1 MKGPTVTR
9 RWLTALIGAATLL
22 LAACGGA
29 QETTPEATGPAAPA
43 PYEYR
48 STRVDPAVPMPDFTL
63 TEADGSTF
71 RLSEQR
77 GRVVAVF
84 FGYTFCPDICPL
96 TMSTMKEVAAS
107 LTPEERDQVEIV
119 MVTVDPERDTP
130 EILGQYVAHFDTS
143 FHGLSGEPEQ
153 VHEVLRS
160 WGIQTVRESRPTGD
174 LISHPATVYVLDREG
189 RWSLGVAFTQE
200 VGDIISDLKHLIAE
214 TAPAA
219 SSVPSG
225 AGAAVPSTAA
235 PAQGASARWFF
246 ALSDGSVVMREG
258 GAESVVLPPWTERP
272 SPDSLALR
280 QYPGAREVSYDAAT
294 QTLWYADTHE
304 TLFSLNLAT
313 GTEGTPLR
321 GFADAALPGCG
332 VVDLSREFAFIP
344 ATGEVILSTLVG
356 STVMY
361 DAGSHRMTRA
371 LGPAAFGGML
381 LSQFRLFVAHPSE
394 PVAWYVD
401 GAGVFH
407 EADVRDWSDTGRTA
421 GPLPGAPAGA
431 TVEAAI
437 DPSTGLLLYLREDGT
452 LAAWDL
458 EADAAAEAPFAV
470 PAGTRAIAAG

>member
-1 MKGPTVTR
+1 MTR
-9 RWLTALIGAATLL
+9 RWLIALLGASALL

-29 QETTPEATGPAAPA
+29 EEAATPAATEPAAVA

-48 STRVDPAVPMPDFTL
+48 STRVDPAVPMPDFAL
-63 TEADGSTF
+63 AEAGGVPF

-77 GRVVAVF
+77 GKVVAVF

-96 TMSTMKEVAAS
+96 TLSTMKEVVAS
-107 LTPEERDQVEIV
+107 LTPEERAQLEVV

-130 EILGQYVAHFDTS
+130 EILGEYLAHFDAS
-143 FHGLSGEPEQ
+143 FHGVSGEPEQ
-153 VHEVLRS
+153 VHEVMRT
-160 WGIQTVRESRPTGD
+160 WGIQTVREARPTGD
-174 LISHPATVYVLDREG
+174 LISHPATVYLLDREG
-189 RWSLGVAFTQE
+189 RWTLGVAFTQE
-200 VGDIISDLKHLIAE
+200 VPDIISDLKHLIAE
-214 TAPAA
+214 TAVPAT
-219 SSVPSG
+219 STVPSG
-225 AGAAVPSTAA
+225 TGAAGPSPAA
-235 PAQGASARWFF
+235 PVEVASTRWFF
-246 ALSDGSVVMREG
+246 ALSDGSVVMREE
-258 GAESVVLPPWTERP
+258 GAESTVLPPWTERP

-280 QYPGAREVSYDAAT
+280 QYPGARELSYDAAT

-304 TLFSLNLAT
+304 SLYSVSLAT
-313 GTEGTPLR
+313 GAEGAPLR

-361 DAGSHRMTRA
+361 DAGSHKMTRA
-371 LGPAAFGGML
+371 LGPASFGGML

-401 GAGVFH
+401 GEGVFH
-407 EADVRDWSDTGRTA
+407 EADVRDWSDTGRSV
-421 GPLPGAPAGA
+421 GPLPDAPAGS
-431 TVEAAI
+431 TVEAVL
-437 DPSTGLLLYLREDGT
+437 DPATGLLLYLREDGT

-458 EADAAAEAPFAV
+458 DADAPAEAPFAV